1 MIKDKKHYSSDSTL
15 IDRIGLIELEYFF
28 QCIGTARTLLHQL
41 VLSIELVTVQTGT
54 GKVDPARKFK
64 CTIAA
69 RDCKTTVHVQRWQCP
84 IHNGTRSIFVWSSM
98 NVYSFKSRLFSSIV
112 SLQKTCVFLLQENKI
127 ELSELNHGVHVLKV
141 PLWIGHCHH
150 CRNCLLKSCLQSL

>member
-54 GKVDPARKFK
+54 GKVDPARNFK

-69 RDCKTTVHVQRWQCP
+69 RDCKTTVHVQR
-84 IHNGTRSIFVWSSM
+84 
-98 NVYSFKSRLFSSIV
+98 
-112 SLQKTCVFLLQENKI
+112 
-127 ELSELNHGVHVLKV
+127 
-141 PLWIGHCHH
+141 
-150 CRNCLLKSCLQSL
+150 